1 VLKISVIQQVFF
13 LSQLGLQN
21 VALEKLLNVESD
33 YWSTFIQV
41 EGERLYPALDG

>member
-1 VLKISVIQQVFF
+1 M
-13 LSQLGLQN
+13 
-21 VALEKLLNVESD
+21 EKLLNVESD